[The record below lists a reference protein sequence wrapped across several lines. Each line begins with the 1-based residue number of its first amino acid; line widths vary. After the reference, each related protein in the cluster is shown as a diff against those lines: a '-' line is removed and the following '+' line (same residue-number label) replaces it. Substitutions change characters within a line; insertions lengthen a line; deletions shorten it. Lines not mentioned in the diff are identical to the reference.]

1 MKLSYKAARVSAGF
15 TLETAS
21 EEIGVSISTLSSYE
35 HGNTKPKI
43 DTIIKMSNLYGCE
56 LSDFKEVSGE

>member
-43 DTIIKMSNLYGCE
+43 DTIIKM
-56 LSDFKEVSGE
+56 